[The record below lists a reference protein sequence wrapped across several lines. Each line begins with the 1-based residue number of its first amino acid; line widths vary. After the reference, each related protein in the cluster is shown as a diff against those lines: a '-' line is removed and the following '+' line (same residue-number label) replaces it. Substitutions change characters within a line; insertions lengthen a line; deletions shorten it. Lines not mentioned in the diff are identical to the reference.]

1 MSDTDHRAAR
11 RVGTLGS
18 ELTFAGQATQALL
31 GRRPELGGLEY
42 LPTMDDVVAAV
53 LDGRIDLG
61 VLTSETSNTACTET
75 AARILAGEKLFV
87 SDEIVVPYHCALL
100 GKPGSRLDDI
110 KQVGG
115 HGSIRQ
121 CRRFLAER
129 LPAATV
135 EIHRQNSVA
144 AAREVLDG
152 DGSTAVIGT
161 EAVARAL
168 GLDIIERDIDDGSAG
183 GWWALT
189 SALEVSPGADHL
201 AVRVDG
207 SDELDETLARLAPL
221 GLAVR
226 TITNAPTGEIFRYR
240 YLLVLR
246 TRSGEPL
253 TDQAIEAFGSRLVG
267 VFATSTVS

>member
-1 MSDTDHRAAR
+1 MSISDR

-18 ELTFAGQATQALL
+18 ELTFAGQATRALL
-31 GRRPELGGLEY
+31 GHRPGLAGPEY
-42 LPTMDDVVAAV
+42 FPTMDGVVAAL
-53 LDGRIDLG
+53 LDGRIDVG

-75 AARILAGEKLFV
+75 ATRILAGEGLFV

-100 GKPGSRLDDI
+100 GKRGSRLEHI
-110 KQVGG
+110 KHVGG

-121 CRRFLAER
+121 CRRFLEER

-144 AAREVLDG
+144 AAREVLES
-152 DGSTAVIGT
+152 DGSMAVIGT
-161 EAVARAL
+161 EAAARAL
-168 GLDIIERDIDDGSAG
+168 GLEIIEPDIDDGSAG

-189 SALEVSPGADHL
+189 TALEVSPGADHL
-201 AVRVDG
+201 AIRVEG
-207 SDELDETLARLAPL
+207 SGELEEVLALLAPL

-240 YLLVLR
+240 YLLILR
-246 TRSGEPL
+246 TRSGGPL
-253 TDQAIEAFGSRLVG
+253 TGREIDAFGSRVVG
-267 VFATSTVS
+267 VFSTTTAS

>member
-1 MSDTDHRAAR
+1 MSGSEHRPAR

-18 ELTFAGQATQALL
+18 ELTFAGQATRVLL
-31 GRRPELGGLEY
+31 GRRPGLGGPEY
-42 LPTMDDVVAAV
+42 FPTMDDVVAAV

-75 AARILAGEKLFV
+75 AARILAGEQLFI

-100 GKPGSRLDDI
+100 GRPGSRLDDI
-110 KQVGG
+110 RYVGG

-121 CRRFLAER
+121 CRRFLKER

-135 EIHRQNSVA
+135 EIHPQNSVA
-144 AAREVLDG
+144 AAREVLAG
-152 DGSTAVIGT
+152 DGSMALIGT

-168 GLDIIERDIDDGSAG
+168 GLDIIERDVDDGSAG
-183 GWWALT
+183 GWWALS

-207 SDELDETLARLAPL
+207 GDELDETLALLAPL

-253 TDQAIEAFGSRLVG
+253 TDQAVGAFGSRLVG
-267 VFATSTVS
+267 VFTTSTAS

>member
-1 MSDTDHRAAR
+1 MSISER

-18 ELTFAGQATQALL
+18 ELTFAGQATRALL
-31 GRRPELGGLEY
+31 GHRPGLGRPEY
-42 LPTMDDVVAAV
+42 FPTMDSVVTAV
-53 LDGRIDLG
+53 LDGGVDVG

-75 AARILAGEKLFV
+75 AARILAGERLFV

-100 GKPGSRLDDI
+100 GKPGSRLEDI
-110 KQVGG
+110 KHVGG

-121 CRRFLAER
+121 CRRFLEER

-144 AAREVLDG
+144 AAREVLESDG
-152 DGSTAVIGT
+152 AMAVIGT
-161 EAVARAL
+161 EAAARAL
-168 GLDIIERDIDDGSAG
+168 GLEIIERDIDDGSAG

-207 SDELDETLARLAPL
+207 GSELDEALALLSSL
-221 GLAVR
+221 GLVVR
-226 TITNAPTGEIFRYR
+226 TITNAPSGEIFHYR
-240 YLLVLR
+240 YLLILR
-246 TRSGEPL
+246 TRSSEPL
-253 TDQAIEAFGSRLVG
+253 TGQEIEAFGSRVVG
-267 VFATSTVS
+267 IFTTSTVS